1 MTVVTILAPDQG
13 VVEIGQHCVMG
24 VIRAACCME
33 GMIKV
38 SRNLRMTHDTGS
50 RNACISRG
58 TALQGSVL
66 IARRGHI
73 GMTRFTVA
81 VVDAGTGDD
90 IAGAVTGSGSTRGC
104 T

>member
-1 MTVVTILAPDQG
+1 MTVVTILAPDQI

-24 VIRAACCME
+24 VIRPALRME
-33 GMIKV
+33 GIIKV
-38 SRNLRMTHDTGS
+38 SRNLRMTNDTAS